1 MFRSQKP
8 FQPPTRL
15 MCSQADFD
23 LIFKEDGSVNMD
35 EIEWFIN
42 EHEKELPRYNY
53 LDSMYKGFHMV
64 FDQEDKEDW
73 KPDVRL
79 AVNFPKFLTRS
90 FVGYGYGIPV
100 KVSTDDEDFSEKI
113 EQFEKKNTMQLH
125 EKRLVRICCKKGHAW
140 EFVYQNED
148 AKTRVKALEPDHTFC
163 VYLDTMNEHALFG
176 IRYGYHADRKNPE
189 SKKRFGEIL
198 LPDKTIP
205 FEEKKIKKDEIKPN
219 PYGMIP
225 LVEWIFDEDRMGLYE
240 DVCGAVELLNHT
252 LGEKGNDVDALAEAY
267 MVILGAEVDESG
279 IHKIRDNRLINI
291 FGTDNARDI
300 VTQFLAK
307 PTADGTQENLLDRL
321 VDIIFLISMVCN
333 FSDVSFGNATSGVS
347 LAYKIFNMS
356 NLAKDLDL
364 YIEQSIKKRYKLF
377 CSLGTNSS
385 NPDAFEDITVTFT
398 RNVPKNLLEEAQT
411 AQALSGVVSE
421 ETRLKVLSIVD
432 DPQREIDRLKEER
445 EEQADELLSKV
456 MFPQQKEVTADAEE
470 ESQSDQS

>member
-8 FQPPTRL
+8 FQPPARL
-15 MCSQADFD
+15 MCSEADFN

-35 EIEWFIN
+35 EIEWFIK

-64 FDQEDKEDW
+64 FEQDDKEEW

-90 FVGYGYGIPV
+90 FAGYGYGIPI
-100 KVSTDDEDFSEKI
+100 KVATDKDDFAESI
-113 EQFEKKNTMQLH
+113 ALFEKKNTMQAH
-125 EKRLVRICCKKGHAW
+125 EKRLVRMCCKFGHAW
-140 EFVYQNED
+140 EFMYQNED
-148 AKTRVKALEPDHTFC
+148 AKTRVKALSPEYTFC
-163 VYLDTMNEHALFG
+163 VYLDSMNEHALFG
-176 IRYGYHADRKNPE
+176 IRYGYHADRKNTAVR
-189 SKKRFGEIL
+189 KRFGEIL
-198 LPDKTIP
+198 LPDRIIP
-205 FEEKKIKKDEIKPN
+205 FEEKQTQDAIDN

-225 LVEWIFDEDRMGLYE
+225 LVEWIFDEDRMGIYE

-267 MVILGAEVDESG
+267 LLILGAEVDDEG
-279 IHKIRDNRLINI
+279 VHKIRDNRLINF
-291 FGTDNARDI
+291 FGTDNANDVI
-300 VTQFLAK
+300 ANFLAK

-356 NLAKDLDL
+356 NLAKDFDMN
-364 YIEQSIKKRYKLF
+364 IEQSIKKRYKLF
-377 CSLGTNSS
+377 CSLGTNYS
-385 NPDAFEDITVTFT
+385 NPDAYEDITVTFT

-411 AQALSGVVSE
+411 AQALNGVVSD

-432 DPQREIDRLKEER
+432 DPQRELERIKEEKA
-445 EEQADELLSKV
+445 EQADDLLSKV
-456 MFPQQKEVTADAEE
+456 MFPNQKEVTADAEE
-470 ESQSDQS
+470 ESQPNEP